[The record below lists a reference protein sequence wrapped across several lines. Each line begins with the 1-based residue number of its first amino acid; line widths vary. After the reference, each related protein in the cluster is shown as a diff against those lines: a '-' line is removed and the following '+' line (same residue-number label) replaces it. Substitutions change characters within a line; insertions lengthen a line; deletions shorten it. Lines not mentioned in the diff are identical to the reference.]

1 MKVILCA
8 GGTGGHIYPCLAI
21 MNKIKEKEPKSE
33 FLYIGTTDRMEAT
46 LIPSMN
52 IPFKGIEMKGL
63 DRHNLFNNFK
73 VTGKVVSISVASN
86 GEYLFKVKIKNG
98 KTYDIGSNMHNLSFE
113 I

>member
-1 MKVILCA
+1 MHKLIILK
-8 GGTGGHIYPCLAI
+8 YMELVKKY
-21 MNKIKEKEPKSE
+21 N
-33 FLYIGTTDRMEAT
+33 LYQLNELLIGKNVTFYSDC
-46 LIPSMN
+46 
-52 IPFKGIEMKGL
+52 
-63 DRHNLFNNFK
+63 NLFNNFK